1 MQFVTQEDL
10 DRINALYHK
19 SKTSVGLTPAEK
31 AEQTALRRKYIDA
44 VRSSLRSNLDIID
57 IREEDGSVTNL
68 GEKYNPSGREL

>member
-19 SKTSVGLTPAEK
+19 SKTSVGLTAAEK
-31 AEQTALRRKYIDA
+31 EEQTALRRKYIDA

-57 IREEDGSVTNL
+57 IREEDGTVTNL